1 MSSCTAVVSLL
12 TQASFVLAVFLLVV
26 TALFETL
33 AVLFLVVEDFEL
45 VETSFAPL
53 ITE

>member
-1 MSSCTAVVSLL
+1 MSSCTAVTSLL
-12 TQASFVLAVFLLVV
+12 TQASFVLADFLLVE